1 MYQKTYI
8 NSKIKMKNKQIKCY
22 CGHTTYCDCG
32 TLEEPELINNCPKCG
47 LDLIERE
54 GSKPVCREID
64 CKGIVLSNETLREW
78 ALALKKE
85 PKEDVLAETPFHL
98 PDFKHLIKELNN
110 QPMTFI
116 PDDKTYT
123 EQEVGEL
130 LYNVIG
136 EYAASVGIIVD
147 GAKLNDLFIEFKK
160 K

>member
-1 MYQKTYI
+1 
-8 NSKIKMKNKQIKCY
+8 MKNEQIKCY

-54 GSKPVCREID
+54 GRKPVCREID

-98 PDFKHLIKELNN
+98 PDFTHLN
-110 QPMTFI
+110 
-116 PDDKTYT
+116 KTYT
-123 EQEVGEL
+123 EQEVKPL
-130 LYNVIG
+130 LDAMQYFITR
-136 EYAASVGIIVD
+136 VD
-147 GAKLNDLFIEFKK
+147 EGTIRSKTTYEMFKHVLKEFKNK
-160 K
+160 